1 MQINGVFCDYLSLTD
16 NQQQTT
22 VMIFLQGR
30 VSVKV
35 SGTSLYSRSS
45 LRMKQLVK
53 QGFQVEDLLLTH

>member
-22 VMIFLQGR
+22 VIIFLQGR